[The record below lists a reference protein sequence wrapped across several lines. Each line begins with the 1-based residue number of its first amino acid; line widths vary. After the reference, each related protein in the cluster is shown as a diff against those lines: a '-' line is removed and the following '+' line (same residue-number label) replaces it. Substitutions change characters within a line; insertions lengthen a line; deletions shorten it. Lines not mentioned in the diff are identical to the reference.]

1 MRDPGHNT
9 VTTVASSG
17 ASRPVISE
25 PLDAL
30 SNPQVEDLLSPGLA
44 LWPRG
49 AIWGTPDGEAPRRD
63 TVIANLTRVLL
74 APFTYLYTRFWQ
86 VTREAFSA
94 TADETLENWEADFGL
109 PDPCFPGDASRSERL
124 ARLQAKVAAAAT
136 ITPADFIG
144 LALSY
149 GFEIEIE
156 EPAVYECGFSE
167 CGGEHAVGDWR
178 QEIYWIVRITDT
190 AIYFFE
196 AGEGELAA
204 DPLFSLGEA
213 EALLCIFK
221 RLSPGWTIPVI
232 ETE

>member
-1 MRDPGHNT
+1 MRDPGINT
-9 VTTVASSG
+9 VTTAASAGVSLTLVA
-17 ASRPVISE
+17 E
-25 PLDAL
+25 PRDAL
-30 SNPQVEDLLSPGLA
+30 SDPSVEDLLTPGLA

-74 APFTYLYTRFWQ
+74 TPFAWLYARFWQ
-86 VTREAFSA
+86 LTREAFSA
-94 TADETLENWEADFGL
+94 TTGETLEQWEADYGL
-109 PDPCFPGDASRSERL
+109 PDPCFPGEASRAERL
-124 ARLQAKVAAAAT
+124 ARLQAKVSASAT
-136 ITPADFIG
+136 ITPPDFIR

-156 EPAVYECGFSE
+156 EPAVFECGFSE
-167 CGGEHAVGDWR
+167 CGGEHTTGDWR
-178 QEIYWIVRITDT
+178 QEIYWIVRVADLSVF
-190 AIYFFE
+190 YFE

-213 EALLCIFK
+213 ESLLCILK
-221 RLSPGWTIPVI
+221 RIAAAWTIPVI